1 MGTVIKDISVNT
13 YKYTEGADI
22 KKTLFYFKN
31 YILVCYI
38 IVITWWFWLH
48 VVTPKARYSTGS
60 LIEAFGITELSLYS
74 QKRTFGIT
82 SCHVWF
88 RPNIWNLTLILT
100 RSYWFSMQWY
110 LFYKNLHNNIA
121 KPIWGMLVLI
131 ECNKV
136 QLFLIFCKSCDIL
149 GSSAVHACRVVS
161 VTSTIQK

>member
-1 MGTVIKDISVNT
+1 MTTQGLRKMGTVIKDISVNT

-38 IVITWWFWLH
+38 IVITWWCWLH

-82 SCHVWF
+82 SCPIGSV
-88 RPNIWNLTLILT
+88 RISGTVSRILT

-121 KPIWGMLVLI
+121 KPI
-131 ECNKV
+131 
-136 QLFLIFCKSCDIL
+136 
-149 GSSAVHACRVVS
+149 
-161 VTSTIQK
+161 